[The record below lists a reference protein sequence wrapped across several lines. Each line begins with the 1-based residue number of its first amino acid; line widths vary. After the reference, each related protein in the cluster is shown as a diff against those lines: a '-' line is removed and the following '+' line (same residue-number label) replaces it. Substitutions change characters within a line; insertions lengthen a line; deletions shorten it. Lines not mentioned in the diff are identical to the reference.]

1 MTIKR
6 GIFITKMIQF
16 EIQRLEY
23 HVSPLIMES
32 SFLRIQHLL
41 EGYEFEELEI
51 FEDTDDKNQRDLV
64 KGLRSEMF
72 NLVPHSPFAEISF
85 TRIQLVLE
93 GKKRFL

>member
-1 MTIKR
+1 MISKR
-6 GIFITKMIQF
+6 RIFITKMVQF
-16 EIQRLEY
+16 EIQRLEN

-41 EGYEFEELEI
+41 EGGEFEELEI
-51 FEDTDDKNQRDLV
+51 LEDLDEKNERDLV
-64 KGLRSEMF
+64 QGLRAEMMH
-72 NLVPHSPFAEISF
+72 LVPYSPFAEISF